1 MVKTNTSKTR
11 RNTEREA
18 GRGLVIENLPGVDL
32 LLVLV
37 LLPGKKKKKRRKE
50 R

>member
-1 MVKTNTSKTR
+1 MVRIKHL
-11 RNTEREA
+11 RNTKREA

-37 LLPGKKKKKRRKE
+37 LLPVKKRRKKRWE
-50 R
+50 EKR